1 MARWLAID
9 LGDKRTGFVA
19 CDEIVRLVQPLFVAE
34 APSRA
39 AQLKAALRAID
50 EYGPNGVVI
59 GLPFNM
65 DGTEGPRA
73 KLVRAFADEL
83 RAALPAFPRVLIEFH
98 DERLSSFAAEERLK
112 RSGRTHGEKKALR
125 DALAACAILEE
136 FLAARC
142 GPVGGSSG
150 DGDHSG
156 TSGEVHDGD
165 DAGADDR

>member
-9 LGDKRTGFVA
+9 LGDKRTGFA
-19 CDEIVRLVQPLFVAE
+19 AGDEIVRLVQPLFVAE

-98 DERLSSFAAEERLK
+98 DERLTSRAAELDLAGLYTRKGKKRRLDAVAAA
-112 RSGRTHGEKKALR
+112 RILSG
-125 DALAACAILEE
+125 
-136 FLAARC
+136 FLARET
-142 GPVGGSSG
+142 G
-150 DGDHSG
+150 
-156 TSGEVHDGD
+156 
-165 DAGADDR
+165 